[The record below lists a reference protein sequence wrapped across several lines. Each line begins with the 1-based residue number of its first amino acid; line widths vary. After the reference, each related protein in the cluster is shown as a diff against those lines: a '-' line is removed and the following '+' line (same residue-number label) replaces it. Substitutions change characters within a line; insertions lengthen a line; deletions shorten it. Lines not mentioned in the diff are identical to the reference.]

1 MQNSYLLETLQA
13 AADLSLSVIAINS
26 ELVADDIGTGWLTVG
41 WDVLGGWTEHV
52 KSQHPLYTNN

>member
-26 ELVADDIGTGWLTVG
+26 ELVADDIGTVWLTVD
-41 WDVLGGWTEHV
+41 WDVLGG
-52 KSQHPLYTNN
+52 